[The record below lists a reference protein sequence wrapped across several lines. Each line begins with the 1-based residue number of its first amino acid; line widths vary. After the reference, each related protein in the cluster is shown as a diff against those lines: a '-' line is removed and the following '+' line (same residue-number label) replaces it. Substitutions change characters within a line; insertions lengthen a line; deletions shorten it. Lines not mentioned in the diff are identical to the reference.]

1 MESTVQPLVTMELS
15 WTALDATMVPFKDAT
30 SYRRQFCSSDSV
42 QVAKKFVLDSAHSD
56 DFSTLNPNT
65 PALSG
70 RRKAKE
76 LYRGAYASF
85 RLLSDGIT
93 GVFRLSTVSPNK
105 LEEQHPN
112 FYDNIDKGFA
122 AFEASGVTRLIVDL
136 QSNSGGIICWGRYVL
151 QTLFPQ
157 TVDSPYIYT
166 LRASRLAQV
175 LTRTTYWY
183 DQTLPS
189 PYDGLIDP
197 RTGEEF
203 RTDSWINPGS
213 KLPGRQ
219 GMFSREVTD
228 RYCSAVEDIK
238 GDSGDAMFGPQDIVL
253 LTNGNCGST
262 CAVLALQLHERY
274 GVRTVSMGGEHGQS
288 MMFTSFPGGAVQP
301 NNTLWVQRIR
311 RVFNTLPRPW
321 RTHDLEAL
329 VPKKLPANG
338 QLAFTF
344 RQVMSA
350 SQPDQVSEYMR
361 IPSEYR
367 MDYTTTRFRM
377 PSILW
382 EDVRDQ
388 VWGRVMAGL
397 STDEEAVGQE
407 QEEDEEEGNVE
418 SRVPEKEE
426 EEAFFEIRQTGAI
439 AVLEEEEGSV
449 ARLMEQGTDVEDVRW
464 QQEGYEMVD
473 WLENQSSHRE

>member
-1 MESTVQPLVTMELS
+1 M
-15 WTALDATMVPFKDAT
+15 A
-30 SYRRQFCSSDSV
+30 SSEKCCNGVSEY
-42 QVAKKFVLDSAHSD
+42 D
-56 DFSTLNPNT
+56 DFSTFNPNT
-65 PALSG
+65 PTLSG

-76 LYRGAYASF
+76 LHRGAYASF
-85 RLLSDGIT
+85 HLLSDGIT

-105 LEEQHPN
+105 LEEQHSD

-136 QSNSGGIICWGRYVL
+136 QSNTGGIICWGRYVL

-166 LRASRLAQV
+166 LRSSRLAQV
-175 LTRTTYWY
+175 LTRATYWY
-183 DQTLPS
+183 EQAVPS

-197 RTGEEF
+197 RTGKEF
-203 RTDSWINPGS
+203 RTDSWMNPGS
-213 KLPGRQ
+213 RLPGLQ
-219 GMFSREVTD
+219 GTFSREVTD
-228 RYCSAVEDIK
+228 RYCSAVEDTK
-238 GDSGDAMFGPQDIVL
+238 GDSGDAMFGPQDIIL

-274 GVRTVSMGGEHGQS
+274 GVRTVSIGGEHGQS
-288 MMFTSFPGGAVQP
+288 MMFTSFPGGAVQA

-321 RTHDLEAL
+321 RTHDLEVL
-329 VPKKLPANG
+329 VPKKLPVNG

-344 RQVMSA
+344 RQVMSV

-367 MDYTTTRFRM
+367 MDYNTARFRM

-388 VWGRVMAGL
+388 IWGRAASGL
-397 STDEEAVGQE
+397 STDEEAVGQA
-407 QEEDEEEGNVE
+407 QEEEEEGNVE
-418 SRVPEKEE
+418 SRVTEKE

-439 AVLEEEEGSV
+439 AVLEEEEGTMLRS
-449 ARLMEQGTDVEDVRW
+449 MEQGTDVEDVGW

-473 WLENQSSHRE
+473 WLENQSSHSE